1 MLRSVARRPLTSP
14 VSRRRAL
21 AALLVVAA
29 AIMAPSHVQAQ
40 HPSRGPNIPQVA
52 KTAGQFTTLLA
63 AVDAAGLTETLI
75 GRGPFT
81 LFAPTDEAFKRLP
94 TNTVSDLLKPENRE
108 KLVTLLTYHVL
119 PGRVTAAQARTVSS
133 AETVANQKVQLRDVD
148 GELRVNN
155 AVVRIADI
163 PASNGIIHV
172 IDRVLMPQAAPCE
185 PAQSRRGW

>member
-1 MLRSVARRPLTSP
+1 MSVRSAIRLF
-14 VSRRRAL
+14 SRTAAL
-21 AALLVVAA
+21 ATLVLAA
-29 AIMAPSHVQAQ
+29 QPSISAAQ
-40 HPSRGPNIPQVA
+40 HPARGPNIPQVA
-52 KTAGQFTTLLA
+52 RTAGQFSTLLA

-94 TNTVSDLLKPENRE
+94 NGTVAELLKPENRE

-155 AVVRIADI
+155 AVVRIADV
-163 PASNGIIHV
+163 PASNGLIHV
-172 IDRVLMPQAAPCE
+172 IDRVLMPQAAPCDN
-185 PAQSRRGW
+185 ASGARRLW